1 MSKYEK
7 IKITQD
13 AMRELNNALVVD
25 VTFDNAR
32 EAIAVRL
39 GYLYKALEELEKEYG
54 YNVEEVFG
62 EQIAEIQTLE
72 KGA

>member
-7 IKITQD
+7 IKVTQD

-32 EAIAVRL
+32 EAVAVRL

-54 YNVEEVFG
+54 YTVEEVFG
-62 EQIAEIQTLE
+62 VQIAEIQTLE

>member
-13 AMRELNNALVVD
+13 AMRELNNALFVD

-32 EAIAVRL
+32 EAVAVRL
-39 GYLYKALEELEKEYG
+39 GYLYKALEELEAEYG
-54 YNVEEVFG
+54 YTAEEVFG

>member
-1 MSKYEK
+1 MKCQK
-7 IKITQD
+7 IKAVQG
-13 AMRELNNALVVD
+13 AMIELNQALIME

-39 GYLYKALEELEKEYG
+39 GHLYKALEELEAEYG

>member
-7 IKITQD
+7 IKLAQD
-13 AMRELNNALVVD
+13 AMRELNNALFVD

-32 EAIAVRL
+32 EEIAVRL
-39 GYLYKALEELEKEYG
+39 GHLYKALEELEKEYG
-54 YNVEEVFG
+54 YTVGEVFG
-62 EQIAEIQTLE
+62 EQIADIQTLE